1 MDILAEIEE
10 RLPSLSRGKKHIAQY
25 ILEEYDRAA
34 FLTANDLGKT
44 VQVSESTVVRFA
56 MELGYEGY
64 PEMQKALQQML
75 RNRLT
80 KSQRLET
87 GKTHLQKEDPVSAV
101 LQADMERIRKTVD
114 ALDREAFRGAVDALV
129 DARRIYIIGV
139 RSSGALASFA
149 GHYLRYIFED
159 VRVLVQSSESEILQH
174 LVRIS
179 PQDVLLGI
187 SFPRYSASVMQ
198 AMRFGRDAG
207 AKTVALTDC
216 ETSPIAKCSDYVLTA
231 NTDMVSLVDS
241 MVAPM
246 SVLNALIMALAARR
260 KEQTALTFEKLEEI
274 WDAYHV
280 YETDDK

>member
-1 MDILAEIEE
+1 MDILTAMEQK
-10 RLPSLSRGKKHIAQY
+10 LPSLSRSKKRIAQY

-34 FLTANDLGKT
+34 FLTANDLGKA

-56 MELGYEGY
+56 TELGYEGY
-64 PEMQKALQQML
+64 PEMQKALQQIV
-75 RNRLT
+75 RTRLS
-80 KSQRLET
+80 KAQRLET
-87 GKTHLQKEDPVSAV
+87 GEIHLQKEDPVSAV
-101 LQADMERIRKTVD
+101 LQADIERIRKTVD
-114 ALDREAFRGAVDALV
+114 TLDREAFQEAAEALLG
-129 DARRIYIIGV
+129 ARRIYIIGV

-159 VRVLVQSSESEILQH
+159 VRVLVHSSESEILQQ

-187 SFPRYSASVMQ
+187 SFPRYSSSVTQ
-198 AMRFGRDAG
+198 AMRFGREAG

-216 ETSPIAKCSDYVLTA
+216 ESSPLTKHADCVLTA

-260 KEQTALTFEKLEEI
+260 KEETAQTFGKLEEI
-274 WDAYHV
+274 WETYHV
-280 YETDDK
+280 YETNDK

>member
-1 MDILAEIEE
+1 MDILTAIEE
-10 RLPSLSRGKKHIAQY
+10 KLPSLSRGKKRIAQY
-25 ILEEYDRAA
+25 ILEEFDRAA
-34 FLTANDLGKT
+34 FLTANVLGKT

-56 MELGYEGY
+56 MELGYDGY

-80 KSQRLET
+80 NVQRIEA
-87 GKTHLQKEDPVSAV
+87 GETHLQQEDPVSAV
-101 LQADMERIRKTVD
+101 LQADIERIRKTVD
-114 ALDREAFRGAVDALV
+114 ALDREAFQGAVEALL

-187 SFPRYSASVMQ
+187 SFPRYSASVAQ
-198 AMRFGRDAG
+198 AMRFGRDVG
-207 AKTVALTDC
+207 ARTIALTDSA
-216 ETSPIAKCSDYVLTA
+216 TSPLAKSADFVLTA
-231 NTDMVSLVDS
+231 NTDLVSLVDS

-246 SVLNALIMALAARR
+246 SVLNALIMALASRR
-260 KEQTALTFEKLEEI
+260 KEETAQTLEKLEEI
-274 WDAYHV
+274 WDTYHV
-280 YETDDK
+280 YETNDK

>member
-1 MDILAEIEE
+1 MDILSAIEE
-10 RLPSLSRGKKHIAQY
+10 RLSSLSRGKKRIAQY

-80 KSQRLET
+80 KTQRLEA
-87 GKTHLQKEDPVSAV
+87 GETHLQKEDPVSAV
-101 LQADMERIRKTVD
+101 LQADIERIRKTVD

-207 AKTVALTDC
+207 AKTIALTDC
-216 ETSPIAKCSDYVLTA
+216 ETAPLAKYSDYVLTA

-246 SVLNALIMALAARR
+246 SVLNALIMALASRR
-260 KEQTALTFEKLEEI
+260 KEEAAQTFEKLEEI
-274 WDAYHV
+274 WDTYHV
-280 YETDDK
+280 YETNDK